1 MSGPSGILIPVG
13 LPHRPTTRRK
23 ASREGEHFSNCC
35 GRRCEAPR
43 RNPYKPAFRFLWH
56 LLVPSSPWSCANTTS
71 VPISKPMTPAMTKR
85 ALIAIVDDDESIRV
99 MTATLMRS
107 LGFAA
112 RGFASA
118 EQFLQSPEL
127 GETSCLISDV
137 QMPGI
142 SGLELQSRLASENC
156 RTPIIFITAF
166 PDPRIQERALADGA
180 VCFLTKPFDGQTLIQ
195 CVDRALNRS
204 NS

>member
-1 MSGPSGILIPVG
+1 MKK
-13 LPHRPTTRRK
+13 RP
-23 ASREGEHFSNCC
+23 
-35 GRRCEAPR
+35 
-43 RNPYKPAFRFLWH
+43 
-56 LLVPSSPWSCANTTS
+56 
-71 VPISKPMTPAMTKR
+71 
-85 ALIAIVDDDESIRV
+85 LIAIVDDDESIRV
-99 MTATLMRS
+99 TMGTLMRS

-118 EQFLQSPEL
+118 EEFLQSPEL

-142 SGLELQSRLASENC
+142 NGLELQSRLASENR

-166 PDPRIQERALADGA
+166 PDPRIEERALAGGA
-180 VCFLTKPFDGQTLIQ
+180 VGFLAKPFDGQTLIQ
-195 CVDRALNRS
+195 CVDRALSQS

>member
-1 MSGPSGILIPVG
+1 MNS
-13 LPHRPTTRRK
+13 
-23 ASREGEHFSNCC
+23 
-35 GRRCEAPR
+35 
-43 RNPYKPAFRFLWH
+43 
-56 LLVPSSPWSCANTTS
+56 
-71 VPISKPMTPAMTKR
+71 AMTKR

-99 MTATLMRS
+99 STATLMRS
-107 LGFAA
+107 FGHAT
-112 RGFASA
+112 RSFASA
-118 EQFLQSPEL
+118 EEFLQSPEL

-142 SGLELQSRLASENC
+142 SGLELQSRLASENR

-166 PDPRIQERALADGA
+166 PDPRIQERALAGGA

-204 NS
+204 NG